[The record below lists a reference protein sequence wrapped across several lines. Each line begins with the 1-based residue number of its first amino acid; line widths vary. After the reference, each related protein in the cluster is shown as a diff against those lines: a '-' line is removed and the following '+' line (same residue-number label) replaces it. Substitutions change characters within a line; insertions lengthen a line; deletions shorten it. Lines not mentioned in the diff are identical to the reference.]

1 MITALAVHGYRSLR
15 DVVLPLERL
24 TVVTGANGVGKSNLY
39 RAFQLLADTAS
50 GRFIGS
56 IAAAGGLSSV
66 LWAGPE
72 QISAAMRRG
81 DVPIQ
86 GTGSRKAP
94 ISLQLGFT
102 TDDLGYLIDVGL
114 PVPEHPPSIFG
125 RDPIIKREIIWAGPI
140 LRPAATLLERTARG
154 VRVAEDAGRASN
166 RASGHIEVGLPPW
179 ASVLDELVDP
189 IHRPEATAVR
199 DVVRGWRFY
208 DSFRVDP
215 DAPARLPQVGTRTE
229 VLAADGHDLAPTVA
243 TIVESAWEGPF
254 REAIADAF
262 AGTRV
267 AVADQAGRF
276 ELELHQPGLL
286 RPLTGREL
294 SDGTLRYLLLA
305 AALFSPRPPGLM
317 VLNEPET
324 SLHPD
329 VLPALSRLMV
339 RAAERTQLVVVS
351 HSRPLVEALAG
362 AGALH
367 HELVKPYGETEVD
380 GQGLLSRPTWHW
392 GRR

>member
-1 MITALAVHGYRSLR
+1 MINTLAVHGYRSLR
-15 DVVLPLERL
+15 DVALPLGRL
-24 TVVTGANGVGKSNLY
+24 TVITGANGVGKSNLY
-39 RAFQLLADTAS
+39 RAFHLLADTAS

-72 QISAAMRRG
+72 QISGAMRRG
-81 DVPIQ
+81 EVPIQ

-102 TDDLGYLIDVGL
+102 AGDLGYLIDVGL
-114 PVPEHPPSIFG
+114 PVPEQPPSLFG
-125 RDPIIKREIIWAGPI
+125 RDPVIKRELIWVGPV
-140 LRPAATLLERTARG
+140 LRPAATLLQRTARG
-154 VRVAEDAGRASN
+154 VRVTEETTSTAQLDL
-166 RASGHIEVGLPPW
+166 GLPPW

-189 IHRPEATAVR
+189 IHRPELTAVR
-199 DVVRGWRFY
+199 DLVRGWRFY
-208 DSFRVDP
+208 DGFRVDP
-215 DAPARLPQVGTRTE
+215 DAPARRPQVGTRTE
-229 VLAADGHDLAPTVA
+229 VLAGDGHDLAPAVA
-243 TIVESAWEGPF
+243 TILESGWEHPF
-254 REAIADAF
+254 RRAIADAF
-262 AGTRV
+262 DGTDV
-267 AVADQAGRF
+267 AVADHGGRF

-329 VLPALSRLMV
+329 VLPALTRLMV
-339 RAAERTQLVVVS
+339 RAAERTQLVVVT
-351 HSRPLVEALAG
+351 HARPLVAALTDE
-362 AGALH
+362 GALH
-367 HELVKPYGETEVD
+367 HELVKPFGETEIE
-380 GQGLLSRPTWHW
+380 GQGLLTRPTWHW
-392 GRR
+392 GTR

>member
-1 MITALAVHGYRSLR
+1 MITTLAVHGYRSLR
-15 DVVLPLERL
+15 EIALPLQRL

-39 RAFQLLADTAS
+39 RAFHLLADVAS
-50 GRFIGS
+50 GRLIGS

-72 QISAAMRRG
+72 QISGAMRRG
-81 DVPIQ
+81 EAPVQ

-102 TDDLGYLIDVGL
+102 AADLGYLIDVGL
-114 PVPEHPPSIFG
+114 PLPAPTVFT
-125 RDPIIKREIIWAGPI
+125 RDPVIKREIIWAGPV
-140 LRPAATLLERTARG
+140 LRPVATLLERTARG
-154 VRVAEDAGRASN
+154 VRVAEDAGRAAN

-189 IHRPEATAVR
+189 VHRPEVTAIR

-215 DAPARLPQVGTRTE
+215 DAPARQPQVGTRTE
-229 VLAADGHDLAPTVA
+229 VLAADGHDLAPAVA
-243 TIVESAWEGPF
+243 TILESAWEQPF
-254 REAIADAF
+254 RRAVADAF
-262 AGTRV
+262 DGTEV
-267 AVADQAGRF
+267 SVADYGGRF
-276 ELELHQPGLL
+276 EVELQQPGML

-294 SDGTLRYLLLA
+294 SDGTLRFLLLA

-324 SLHPD
+324 SLHAE
-329 VLPALSRLMV
+329 VLPALNRLMV
-339 RAAERTQLVVVS
+339 TAAERSQVVVVT
-351 HSRPLVEALAG
+351 HARGLVDDLVG

-367 HELVKPYGETEVD
+367 HELVKPYGETEVE
-380 GQGLLSRPTWHW
+380 GQGLLSRPTWQW

>member
-1 MITALAVHGYRSLR
+1 MITTLAVHGYRSLR
-15 DVVLPLERL
+15 EVVLPLDRL

-50 GRFIGS
+50 GRFVGS

-72 QISAAMRRG
+72 QISGAMRRG
-81 DVPIQ
+81 EVPIQ
-86 GTGSRKAP
+86 GTAARKAP

-102 TDDLGYLIDVGL
+102 ADDDDLGYLIDVGL
-114 PVPEHPPSIFG
+114 PVPGLTMFA
-125 RDPIIKREIIWAGPI
+125 RDPVIKRELIWVGPV
-140 LRPAATLLERTARG
+140 LRPAATLLQRTARG
-154 VRVAEDAGRASN
+154 VRVTDEAGPDVRL
-166 RASGHIEVGLPPW
+166 ELGLPPW

-189 IHRPEATAVR
+189 IHRPELTAVR
-199 DVVRGWRFY
+199 DLVRGWRFY
-208 DSFRVDP
+208 DGFRVDP

-229 VLAADGHDLAPTVA
+229 VLAGDGHDLAPAVA
-243 TIVESAWEGPF
+243 TILESAWEHPF
-254 REAIADAF
+254 RRAIADAF
-262 AGTRV
+262 DGTEV
-267 AVADQAGRF
+267 AVADHGGRF

-329 VLPALSRLMV
+329 VLPALTRLMV
-339 RAAERTQLVVVS
+339 RAADRTQLVVVT
-351 HSRPLVEALAG
+351 HARPLVAALTDE
-362 AGALH
+362 GALH
-367 HELVKPYGETEVD
+367 HELVKPFGETEIE
-380 GQGLLSRPTWHW
+380 GQGLLTRPTWHW
-392 GRR
+392 GTR

>member
-1 MITALAVHGYRSLR
+1 MITTLAVHGYRSLR
-15 DVVLPLERL
+15 DIVLPLAGL

-39 RAFQLLADTAS
+39 RAFHLLADTAS
-50 GRFIGS
+50 GRLIGS

-72 QISAAMRRG
+72 QISGAMRRC
-81 DVPIQ
+81 DVPVQ

-94 ISLQLGFT
+94 ISLQLGFA
-102 TDDLGYLIDVGL
+102 TDQLSYLIDVGL
-114 PVPEHPPSIFG
+114 PVPEHPPSLFG
-125 RDPIIKREIIWAGPI
+125 RDPLIKRELIWAGPV

-154 VRVAEDAGRASN
+154 VRVAAEAGRAAN
-166 RASGHIEVGLPPW
+166 RSTGHIEVGLPPW

-189 IHRPEATAVR
+189 VHRPEAAAVR
-199 DVVRGWRFY
+199 EVVRGWRFY

-215 DAPARLPQVGTRTE
+215 DAPARQPQVGTRTE
-229 VLAADGHDLAPTVA
+229 VLAADGHDLAPTIA
-243 TIVESAWEGPF
+243 TILESAWEDPF
-254 REAIADAF
+254 RTAIADAF
-262 AGTRV
+262 DGTRV
-267 AVADQAGRF
+267 GVADHGGRF
-276 ELELHQPGLL
+276 EIELGQRGML
-286 RPLTGREL
+286 RALTGREV

-305 AALFSPRPPGLM
+305 AALFSPRPPRLT

-339 RAAERTQLVVVS
+339 RAAERSQLVVVT
-351 HSRPLVEALAG
+351 HSRPLVNALVA

-367 HELVKPYGETEVD
+367 HELVKPYGETEVE
-380 GQGLLSRPTWHW
+380 GQGLLSRPTWQW

>member
-1 MITALAVHGYRSLR
+1 MITTLAVHGYRSLR
-15 DVVLPLERL
+15 EIALPLQRL

-39 RAFQLLADTAS
+39 RAFHLLADVAS
-50 GRFIGS
+50 GRLIGS

-72 QISAAMRRG
+72 QISGAMRRG
-81 DVPIQ
+81 EAPVQ

-102 TDDLGYLIDVGL
+102 AADLGYLIDVGL

-125 RDPIIKREIIWAGPI
+125 RDPIIKRELIWAGPV
-140 LRPAATLLERTARG
+140 LRPAATLLERTALG
-154 VRVAEDAGRASN
+154 VRVAEDAGRAAN
-166 RASGHIEVGLPPW
+166 RAGGHIEVGLPPW

-189 IHRPEATAVR
+189 VHRPEVTAIR

-215 DAPARLPQVGTRTE
+215 DAPARQPQVGTRTE
-229 VLAADGHDLAPTVA
+229 VLAADGHDLAPAVA
-243 TIVESAWEGPF
+243 TILESAWEQPF
-254 REAIADAF
+254 RRAVADAF
-262 AGTRV
+262 DGTEV
-267 AVADQAGRF
+267 SVADYGGRF
-276 ELELHQPGLL
+276 EVELQQPGML

-294 SDGTLRYLLLA
+294 SDGTLRFLLLA

-324 SLHPD
+324 SLHAE
-329 VLPALSRLMV
+329 VLPALNRLMV
-339 RAAERTQLVVVS
+339 TAAERSQVVVVT
-351 HSRPLVEALAG
+351 HARGLVDDLVG

-367 HELVKPYGETEVD
+367 HELVKPYGETEVE
-380 GQGLLSRPTWHW
+380 GQGLLSRPTWQW

>member
-1 MITALAVHGYRSLR
+1 MITTLAVHGYRSLR
-15 DVVLPLERL
+15 EVVVPLAPL

-72 QISAAMRRG
+72 QISGAMRRG
-81 DVPIQ
+81 EVPIQ
-86 GTGSRKAP
+86 GTGSRRAP
-94 ISLQLGFT
+94 ISLQLGFAT
-102 TDDLGYLIDVGL
+102 GDLGYLIDVGL
-114 PVPEHPPSIFG
+114 PVPGRTAFA
-125 RDPIIKREIIWAGPI
+125 RDPVIKRELIWVGPV
-140 LRPAATLLERTARG
+140 LRPAATLLQRTARG
-154 VRVAEDAGRASN
+154 VRVSEETRSTAQLDL
-166 RASGHIEVGLPPW
+166 GLPPW

-189 IHRPEATAVR
+189 IHRPELTGVR
-199 DVVRGWRFY
+199 DLIRGWRFY
-208 DSFRVDP
+208 DGFRVDP
-215 DAPARLPQVGTRTE
+215 DAPARRPQVGTRTE
-229 VLAADGHDLAPTVA
+229 VLAGDGHDLAPAVA
-243 TIVESAWEGPF
+243 TILESAWEQPF
-254 REAIADAF
+254 RRAVADAF
-262 AGTRV
+262 DGAEV
-267 AVADQAGRF
+267 AVADHGGRF
-276 ELELHQPGLL
+276 ELQLLQPGLL

-329 VLPALSRLMV
+329 VLPALTRLMV
-339 RAAERTQLVVVS
+339 RAAERSQLVVVT
-351 HSRPLVEALAG
+351 HARPLVEDLSA

-367 HELVKPYGETEVD
+367 HELVKPFGETEIE

-392 GRR
+392 GTR

>member
-1 MITALAVHGYRSLR
+1 MIDTLAVHGYRSLR

-24 TVVTGANGVGKSNLY
+24 TVITGANGVGKSNLY
-39 RAFQLLADTAS
+39 RAFHLLADTAS

-72 QISAAMRRG
+72 RISGAMRRG
-81 DVPIQ
+81 EVPVQ

-102 TDDLGYLIDVGL
+102 SDDLGYLIDVGL
-114 PVPEHPPSIFG
+114 PVPGPTIFA
-125 RDPIIKREIIWAGPI
+125 RDPVIKRELIWVGPT
-140 LRPAATLLERTARG
+140 LRPAATLLQRTARG
-154 VRVAEDAGRASN
+154 VRVAGEGRSRSATQLDL
-166 RASGHIEVGLPPW
+166 ALPPW

-189 IHRPEATAVR
+189 VHRPELAAVR

-215 DAPARLPQVGTRTE
+215 DAPARRPQVGTRTE
-229 VLAADGHDLAPTVA
+229 VLAGDGHDLAPAVA
-243 TIVESAWEGPF
+243 TILESPWEHPF
-254 REAIADAF
+254 RQTIADAF
-262 AGTRV
+262 GGTEV
-267 AVADQAGRF
+267 TVADHGGRF
-276 ELELHQPGLL
+276 ELQLLQRGML

-329 VLPALSRLMV
+329 VLPALTRLMV
-339 RAAERTQLVVVS
+339 EAARRTQLVVVT
-351 HSRPLVEALAG
+351 HARVLVDALTD

-367 HELVKPYGETEVD
+367 HELVKPHGETEVE

-392 GRR
+392 GSR